1 MLYFVTLVEYKILLK
16 QSLKTSFCKVAKNY
30 EICTVSLVMILFYNR
45 PVQKYVGTYGL
56 LY

>member
-16 QSLKTSFCKVAKNY
+16 QSLKSSFCKVAKNY